1 MQALWAPWRLEYILA
16 DKEDGCFICQ
26 AVEEQDDETSLV
38 IRRGKRSLCILNRY
52 PYNNGHVLIA
62 PCRHEAELGGL
73 SDEELLELM
82 TMTRDVQA
90 ALQRAMSPHGFNVGL
105 NLGQTAGAGLPA
117 HLHVHLV
124 PRWESDTN
132 FMPVIADTKVIPQ
145 ALAELYQMLKGSLE

>member
-16 DKEDGCFICQ
+16 DKEDSCFICQ

-38 IRRGKRSLCILNRY
+38 IRRGERSLCILNRY

-90 ALQRAMSPHGFNVGL
+90 ALQRTMSPHGFNVGL